1 MLSKHE
7 KKKKERQK
15 ERDIAEEFEELEV
28 GASLSASVLAGQ
40 ENFTFVSF
48 LSILTNTTALTH
60 MPPPHT
66 HTH

>member
-28 GASLSASVLAGQ
+28 GTSLSASVLESQ

-48 LSILTNTTALTH
+48 LSILTNTTAFTH
-60 MPPPHT
+60 MPPPPT